1 VNLVRDHVRLQ
12 EIEWLAEGARRG
24 YATPGQ
30 EAQLGEIRHHLSEC
44 PPCQGLVQM
53 HEDLQRRFGQLD
65 AAATAR
71 PAPDCPLETVWWGV
85 AAGQLPDSQVTDL
98 LEHSTHCDACGLLLR
113 QAIQDFTEE
122 VADQEIGCL
131 TTLPSAQQEWQQS
144 LAQRLVAARTEG
156 GRPGNLMTVIG
167 QWARSLSDRLAWL
180 PRGAFRYAWAYATA
194 AIVVLAAGA
203 WFVQTRRQ
211 PSIDQLIVRAY
222 AERRPFELRIAGA
235 AYGPVRQERSGER
248 SAFAEPADLNRA
260 EYLIEEQLAARPNDQ
275 AMLVASGK
283 VELLTGHYDEAIRT
297 FGRML
302 DAQPDSPALL
312 TDLATAYFQR
322 AVATDRAIDYGQ
334 TIELLG
340 RTLAKTPDDPVALF
354 NRAIA
359 LQKLFAY
366 NEAIRD
372 WEHYLRVDPKGNWAD
387 EARRRLGELQEEMKA
402 RDRPLAMLQ
411 SDPVTATPLLRAR
424 ATGQSPFPNPWP
436 VSFDEEYLDL
446 AVQRWLPSSYVSVDS
461 AGRHVWRRQQSV
473 WEALAA
479 EADVLS
485 TQHKDPWLADL
496 LREAPTDLAPTNTAE
511 PFVKA
516 LDLLAQSARTN
527 SAGDPDAARP
537 LAESAA
543 HYFRIAKSDAG
554 YLRAREEVLYS
565 TVRRVNANDC
575 RQAVRQQLQEAKLDL
590 YPWLNGQTLL
600 WNATCAGFGGDLG
613 LAQQL
618 SDQALEFTRTTGYSG
633 QHLRSVLFASGFV
646 RSSDRN
652 WQDTRA
658 GLQSFW
664 EEQQNPFHGYE
675 FYLELA
681 WLAEEADQRYL
692 TLSLWREALAMI
704 EKTPDLSFRAVAHY
718 HLAVAAMKVHDILE
732 SEKEFKATEE
742 QFAAITPSTTSQFYR
757 AVAETEWAAV
767 AIQQGQLERAA
778 ARLEQAKPLVALAD
792 TDNAFRYYRTLGELQ
807 FRRGKLPEAEQA
819 FRSALDFAE
828 LELASL
834 QTDSVRLAW
843 ERDSSP
849 AYRTLVDLY
858 ARKPG
863 GSIRALEVW
872 ETYLASSLR
881 KPVLSPP
888 TSRLSREN
896 SDDLDR
902 SFRLRVMAA
911 LPAFKHE
918 TVISFASLP
927 SGVAAWAFDNRGVKF
942 NWIAAPNEDLAGR
955 IRRFE
960 QLCADPYS
968 DLNLLQQ
975 EGRGLYN
982 FLLAPF
988 EQYLEPSRL
997 LILEPDS
1004 LFSAVPWVALVDS
1017 HGQYLG
1023 SQFVVVISPGLGY
1036 WLGLRSSSSISPEK
1050 AALVVGMPTIATA
1063 VASRFAPL
1071 PDADREAQDV
1081 ASRFRHSR
1089 LLLGAGVTSVAIRR
1103 ELSRSDVFHFAGHA
1117 LSGVKQ
1123 SGLVLASLPEEQG
1136 GNDEP
1141 ALLSAGELDKA
1152 DLQSLQLVVLSACA
1166 TAETEKGFV
1175 SPDTLVRVFLHAG
1188 VPHVIA
1194 THWPIDSHSTKQMMA
1209 EFYSRVLEKISI
1221 DQALQQAAS
1230 QLRVQPATAH
1240 PYYWAAFNSYG
1251 R

>member
-1 VNLVRDHVRLQ
+1 
-12 EIEWLAEGARRG
+12 
-24 YATPGQ
+24 
-30 EAQLGEIRHHLSEC
+30 
-44 PPCQGLVQM
+44 
-53 HEDLQRRFGQLD
+53 
-65 AAATAR
+65 
-71 PAPDCPLETVWWGV
+71 
-85 AAGQLPDSQVTDL
+85 
-98 LEHSTHCDACGLLLR
+98 
-113 QAIQDFTEE
+113 
-122 VADQEIGCL
+122 
-131 TTLPSAQQEWQQS
+131 
-144 LAQRLVAARTEG
+144 
-156 GRPGNLMTVIG
+156 
-167 QWARSLSDRLAWL
+167 
-180 PRGAFRYAWAYATA
+180 
-194 AIVVLAAGA
+194 
-203 WFVQTRRQ
+203 
-211 PSIDQLIVRAY
+211 
-222 AERRPFELRIAGA
+222 
-235 AYGPVRQERSGER
+235 
-248 SAFAEPADLNRA
+248 
-260 EYLIEEQLAARPNDQ
+260 
-275 AMLVASGK
+275 
-283 VELLTGHYDEAIRT
+283 
-297 FGRML
+297 
-302 DAQPDSPALL
+302 
-312 TDLATAYFQR
+312 
-322 AVATDRAIDYGQ
+322 
-334 TIELLG
+334 
-340 RTLAKTPDDPVALF
+340 
-354 NRAIA
+354 
-359 LQKLFAY
+359 
-366 NEAIRD
+366 
-372 WEHYLRVDPKGNWAD
+372 
-387 EARRRLGELQEEMKA
+387 
-402 RDRPLAMLQ
+402 
-411 SDPVTATPLLRAR
+411 
-424 ATGQSPFPNPWP
+424 
-436 VSFDEEYLDL
+436 
-446 AVQRWLPSSYVSVDS
+446 
-461 AGRHVWRRQQSV
+461 
-473 WEALAA
+473 
-479 EADVLS
+479 
-485 TQHKDPWLADL
+485 
-496 LREAPTDLAPTNTAE
+496 
-511 PFVKA
+511 
-516 LDLLAQSARTN
+516 
-527 SAGDPDAARP
+527 
-537 LAESAA
+537 
-543 HYFRIAKSDAG
+543 
-554 YLRAREEVLYS
+554 
-565 TVRRVNANDC
+565 
-575 RQAVRQQLQEAKLDL
+575 
-590 YPWLNGQTLL
+590 LL
-600 WNATCAGFGGDLG
+600 WNATCAGFRGNFG

-675 FYLELA
+675 FYSELA

-704 EKTPDLSFRAVAHY
+704 EKTPDLSFRAAAHY
-718 HLAVAAMKVHDILE
+718 HVAVAAMKVHDILE
-732 SEKEFKATEE
+732 SENEFKATEE
-742 QFAAITPSTTSQFYR
+742 QFAALTPSTTSQFYR
-757 AVAETEWAAV
+757 AMAETEWAAV

-834 QTDSVRLAW
+834 LTDSVRLAW
-843 ERDSSP
+843 ERDSSL

-858 ARKPG
+858 AQKPG
-863 GSIRALEVW
+863 GATRALEVW
-872 ETYLASSLR
+872 ETYLASPLR
-881 KPVLSPP
+881 KPVLAPP
-888 TSRLSREN
+888 TNRLNHEN
-896 SDDLDR
+896 SDDVDR
-902 SFRLRVMAA
+902 SFRLRVTAA

-927 SGVAAWAFDNRGVKF
+927 SGIAAWAFDDRGVNF
-942 NWIAAPNEDLAGR
+942 NWIAASNEDLAGR

-988 EQYLEPSRL
+988 ERYLEPSRL
-997 LILEPDS
+997 LILESDS
-1004 LFSAVPWVALVDS
+1004 VLSHVPWIALVDS

-1036 WLGLRSSSSISPEK
+1036 WLGLRSSSSLSPEK
-1050 AALVVGMPTIATA
+1050 TALVVGMPTIASA

-1089 LLLGAGVTSVAIRR
+1089 LLLGAGVTSVAIRQ

-1123 SGLVLASLPEEQG
+1123 SGLVLASLPDGQG
-1136 GNDEP
+1136 ANDEP
-1141 ALLSAGELDKA
+1141 SLLSAGELDKA
-1152 DLQSLQLVVLSACA
+1152 NLQRLQLVVLSACT

-1175 SPDTLVRVFLHAG
+1175 SPDTLVRDFLRAG

-1209 EFYSRVLEKISI
+1209 AFYSQVLDKLSI